1 MAIEFD
7 IIRYL
12 SGLLG
17 GFVFDKA
24 TLEGIALEREVDDVT
39 SFDELDDKTKELLR
53 ADLARAAYYSPNVWA
68 SSSQSHGS
76 YTKSIG
82 HQTFYL
88 QEKER
93 IFKRFSYIYKKY
105 NDEKLE
111 EIENSNEGSLQW
123 INPFECC

>member
-7 IIRYL
+7 IIKYL

-17 GFVFDKA
+17 GFVFDRA
-24 TLEGIALEREVDDVT
+24 TLEAIAWEREVTDVT
-39 SFDELDDKTKELLR
+39 SFDELDDKTKDLLK

-82 HQTFYL
+82 SQTLY
-88 QEKER
+88 EGNRER
-93 IFKRFSYIYKKY
+93 LYNIFSTIYKKY
-105 NDEKLE
+105 EDKALE
-111 EIENSNEGSLQW
+111 EITNTDSTVQW
-123 INPFECC
+123 VNVF

>member
-7 IIRYL
+7 IIKYL

-17 GFVFDKA
+17 GFVFDRA
-24 TLEGIALEREVDDVT
+24 TLEAIAWEREVTDVT
-39 SFDELDDKTKELLR
+39 SFDELDDKTKDLLK

-82 HQTFYL
+82 SQTLY
-88 QEKER
+88 EGNRER
-93 IFKRFSYIYKKY
+93 LYNIFSTIYKKY
-105 NDEKLE
+105 EDKALE
-111 EIENSNEGSLQW
+111 EITDTDNTVQW
-123 INPFECC
+123 VNVF